1 MNVLFVLVD
10 AFRADRASGLDRRCK
25 TPVLD
30 ELRRRSSYFT
40 NAFAPASMTT
50 CCTASILTGTYPF
63 VHGIRS
69 LADAR
74 LRPDLPTLAE
84 RFREAGYNTWAEVTG
99 PLAPMTG
106 LDRGFDEYTHRDYSD
121 TLDTSWGETLIQR
134 LTAETPSPWFGF
146 LHLWELHN
154 PRRVMPEYDRAEFG
168 SSLYDRAVS
177 SLDAQLGR
185 LLVRLPEDT
194 ALVLTGDHGEYVSDS
209 RIGTVVGRL
218 KKPLKQVKRHV
229 PGARKLRRFMP
240 LVLERADRMRGGR
253 GEATLNWLGHGY
265 HVYDYLVHVP
275 LLLHG
280 PSLFPRGTEYQE
292 LVSHVDLFPTLVSAF
307 GLSGGNGSSL
317 SGRDLT
323 PVLRGTLDG
332 LDGFHDRAIYVEAS
346 GGRTTPSP
354 DQWLTG
360 VRTPQYKYVRGL
372 FNEELPEELYDLA
385 GDPSEQTNLVDRQ
398 PQLAAELR
406 DRLHALTD
414 ASSEEP
420 EIDTSY
426 TPEQQAELERRL
438 TDLGYLE

>member
-10 AFRADRASGLDRRCK
+10 AFRADRASGFDRRCQ

-30 ELRRRSSYFT
+30 ALRRRSTYFT

-84 RFREAGYNTWAEVTG
+84 RFREAGYHTWAEVTG

-106 LDRGFDEYTHRDYSD
+106 LDRGFDEYSHREYSD
-121 TLDTSWGETLIQR
+121 TLDTAWGEGLMRR
-134 LTAETPSPWFGF
+134 LGAGAPGPWFGF
-146 LHLWELHN
+146 VHLWELHN
-154 PRRVMPEYDRAEFG
+154 PRRVMPGYDQAEFG

-185 LLVRLPEDT
+185 LMARLPEDT
-194 ALVLTGDHGEYVSDS
+194 AVVLTGDHGEYVSES
-209 RIGTVVGRL
+209 RAGAVVGRL
-218 KKPLKQVKRHV
+218 KEPFKKVKRYV

-240 LVLERADRMRGGR
+240 LVLEGADRVRGGG
-253 GEATLNWLGHGY
+253 GEVTLNWLGHGY

-280 PSLFPRGTEYQE
+280 HSVFPNGSERHE
-292 LVSHVDLFPTLVSAF
+292 LVSHVDLFPTLVSVF
-307 GLSGGNGSSL
+307 GLPKGDSSAL
-317 SGRDLT
+317 SGRDLA
-323 PVLRGTLDG
+323 PLLGSAGNG
-332 LDGFHDRAIYVEAS
+332 LDGFRDRAVYVEAS
-346 GGRTTPSP
+346 GGRTTPRP

-360 VRTPQYKYVRGL
+360 VRTPHFKYVRGL
-372 FNEELPEELYDLA
+372 FNDDLPEELYDLTS
-385 GDPSEQTNLVDRQ
+385 DPTEQTNLADRQ
-398 PQLAAELR
+398 PDLASELR
-406 DRLHALTD
+406 NRLRALTET
-414 ASSEEP
+414 ASEEP

-426 TPEQQAELERRL
+426 TAEQQAELERRL
-438 TDLGYLE
+438 TDLGYLD